1 MDNSPFCQV
10 SETKEEAQ
18 QPSIRV
24 RVRTT
29 DGPETQRL
37 VFPGTGR
44 KVGAS
49 SWFILSKLPS
59 DPRIQEHPR
68 VCLVVPSPSQFFI
81 PRIMIPIDHTRCKC
95 QLAEVLLAGSQCS
108 PATWSALRQICCVLI
123 SIMAAER
130 FTERLGDNKFF
141 KIDLPQRKAL
151 VEFKTSILSDHPPVI
166 YPKRQTPRWK

>member
-1 MDNSPFCQV
+1 MAMDNSPFCQV

-68 VCLVVPSPSQFFI
+68 SKSAWWFQVLNFSSLGLWSQLTTRDVNASWQRCYWLDHSARR
-81 PRIMIPIDHTRCKC
+81 PR
-95 QLAEVLLAGSQCS
+95 EVLSARFAVFWYQSWLQSGSLS
-108 PATWSALRQICCVLI
+108 DLEITSSSRLI
-123 SIMAAER
+123 SHR
-130 FTERLGDNKFF
+130 GK
-141 KIDLPQRKAL
+141 
-151 VEFKTSILSDHPPVI
+151 H
-166 YPKRQTPRWK
+166 W